1 MRTVFE
7 VCACNRQLL
16 RFACCCAQLRFAH
29 TVAAA
34 LWADLRPWR
43 DYAKAGG
50 RGVMAS
56 HNMIDWI
63 PCHANKKMLTDTL
76 RDRFGL
82 DDGYIGSDNANVE
95 FLQHGYQAFADNA
108 SDAAAMA
115 LDAGAVARA

>member
-1 MRTVFE
+1 
-7 VCACNRQLL
+7 
-16 RFACCCAQLRFAH
+16 
-29 TVAAA
+29 
-34 LWADLRPWR
+34 
-43 DYAKAGG
+43 
-50 RGVMAS
+50 MAS

-95 FLQHGYQAFADNA
+95 FLQHGYQEFANNA